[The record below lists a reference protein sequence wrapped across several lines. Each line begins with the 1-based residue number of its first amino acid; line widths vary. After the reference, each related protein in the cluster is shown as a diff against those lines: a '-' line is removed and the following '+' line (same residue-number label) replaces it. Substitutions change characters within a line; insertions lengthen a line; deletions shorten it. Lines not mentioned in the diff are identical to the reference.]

1 MYKIQLTMEKS
12 FRYSICE
19 PLNPE
24 IIEKGQ
30 IDQKQIVKTFQEF
43 PWGKYLADSANAKE
57 NEIYYAPSLEFENT
71 SNKNGLTASAVG
83 DPGNFEFYL
92 FYKRPKMESKLFGL
106 IKKLDENYISD
117 VTGQTEKDVIECL
130 NALIRDDVSFLE
142 NKFK

>member
-19 PLNPE
+19 PLKPE

-43 PWGKYLADSANAKE
+43 PWGKYLTDSAN
-57 NEIYYAPSLEFENT
+57 EFENT

-92 FYKRPKMESKLFGL
+92 FYKRPKMGSKLFGL

-117 VTGQTEKDVIECL
+117 ITGQTEKDVIECL
-130 NALIRDDVSFLE
+130 NALIRDDVNFLE